1 MLVASKLT
9 YTIGKI
15 SRSRTLVLACCGLA
29 VEQLKFE
36 PGRSG
41 GNTAHYNT
49 GGAEP
54 RRRRPDGQLLR
65 SQTTRPIKF
74 SSLFVREQR

>member
-29 VEQLKFE
+29 VEQLKFV
-36 PGRSG
+36 PG
-41 GNTAHYNT
+41 
-49 GGAEP
+49 
-54 RRRRPDGQLLR
+54 
-65 SQTTRPIKF
+65 
-74 SSLFVREQR
+74 